1 MNLSKFLR
9 ITNGL
14 GTPLALFALD
24 SSFLSPTSDGG
35 AAAVVCSEEFVRR
48 NRLENKAVEILAMDM
63 ATDTQGT
70 FDQSGMSSGAHQAL
84 CQTLMVELFCES
96 SQLHLGL
103 NCLQHLPKSS
113 IIIDV

>member
-1 MNLSKFLR
+1 MVHASELCFWTWASFSEC
-9 ITNGL
+9 TNGL

-35 AAAVVCSEEFVRR
+35 AAAIVCSEEFVRK

-70 FDQSGMSSGAHQAL
+70 FEEKSMIK
-84 CQTLMVELFCES
+84 VV
-96 SQLHLGL
+96 
-103 NCLQHLPKSS
+103 CL
-113 IIIDV
+113 